1 MALRLPLLRLPLSG
15 VIAGSLALQ
24 PDAARLC
31 RDAPQCAR
39 RFAGSPLSHQLAEQQ
54 LRLLGEL
61 GIGEVGEVGL
71 VVGVA
76 AVELA
81 EAEGELAA
89 FTSDLQLARHLRAAG
104 FYDAGVEARRAA
116 VEAAKERA
124 EQLTGATLGDEL
136 GDLGAEQREA
146 PLSDLRCS
154 RTAGRT
160 ADATRRPCRTMRT
173 YPTRPRRV
181 SAALVALRVRAL
193 RFDWRMTSAVTP
205 PTSLQL
211 LRGQVEEV
219 REVFGRLLD
228 HTQLRYG
235 DINAR
240 SSGAY
245 VVGWSPHRWAPPME
259 GAQRYFGEARQT
271 WQSLHDLAAQAV
283 RRSAPERIAPLDDAD
298 ELLRRIFEQDDGWY
312 GAPGKTVDEIRAR
325 VDRCLQEVV
334 ELLEGLPAAHGEGGQ
349 LLVPDTNALV
359 FKPDL
364 ESWRP
369 PEGAWT
375 VVLVRQV
382 LRELDALKMRRGE
395 VGEKAASVI
404 RRVKE
409 YARRGDTFKGVP
421 VAGSLSL
428 REIAIDAD
436 MTDTLPWLRV
446 GHGDDELLAS
456 VLELRCQ
463 DLNAVVA
470 LATRDRN
477 LQNKARLARCAYLDV
492 EDEL

>member
-1 MALRLPLLRLPLSG
+1 M
-15 VIAGSLALQ
+15 
-24 PDAARLC
+24 
-31 RDAPQCAR
+31 
-39 RFAGSPLSHQLAEQQ
+39 
-54 LRLLGEL
+54 
-61 GIGEVGEVGL
+61 GL

-81 EAEGELAA
+81 EAEGKLAA
-89 FTSDLQLARHLRAAG
+89 LTSDLQHTRRLRAAG
-104 FYDAGVEARRAA
+104 FHDAGVEALLAA
-116 VEAAKERA
+116 VEAAKERV
-124 EQLTGATLGDEL
+124 EQLARRTLGDEL
-136 GDLGAEQREA
+136 GDLGAEQQNRHG
-146 PLSDLRCS
+146 P
-154 RTAGRT
+154 TAGGALGQRGVRRT
-160 ADATRRPCRTMRT
+160 LRRRPCLTVRTHQ
-173 YPTRPRRV
+173 TRPDVFGGAGRVARPPAALRLDDDLRRDAADD
-181 SAALVALRVRAL
+181 SAAAARP
-193 RFDWRMTSAVTP
+193 S
-205 PTSLQL
+205 
-211 LRGQVEEV
+211 RGGPRGVDQ
-219 REVFGRLLD
+219 LLD
-228 HTQLRYG
+228 HTQLRYD

-259 GAQRYFGEARQT
+259 GAQRYFGEARQA

-283 RRSAPERIAPLDDAD
+283 RRSGPERIAPLDSAD

-312 GAPGKTVDEIRAR
+312 GAPGKSVDEIRVR

-369 PEGAWT
+369 PEGEWT
-375 VVLVRQV
+375 VVLVPQV
-382 LRELDALKMRRGE
+382 LRELDALKMRRGD

-409 YARRGDTFKGVP
+409 YARRGDTFKGVR

-436 MTDTLPWLRV
+436 MSDTLPWLRV